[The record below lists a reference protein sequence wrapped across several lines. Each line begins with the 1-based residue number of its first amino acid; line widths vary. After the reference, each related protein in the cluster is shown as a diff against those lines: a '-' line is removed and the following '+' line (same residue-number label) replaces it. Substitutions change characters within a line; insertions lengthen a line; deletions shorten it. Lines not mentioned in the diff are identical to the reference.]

1 MTVSEIAAMGKA
13 AVFIPSP
20 NVTDNHQYKNAKVL
34 KDADAAELIEEKNL
48 SSEILSETIKK
59 MLSDESLSKKMKE
72 NVKGFAD
79 PLCLD
84 KIVSVV
90 KELTAK

>member
-1 MTVSEIAAMGKA
+1 MGKA

-34 KDADAAELIEEKNL
+34 KDADAAELIEEKDL
-48 SSEILSETIKK
+48 SCEILSGTIKK
-59 MLSDESLSKKMKE
+59 MLSDEALSGRMKE
-72 NVKGFAD
+72 NVKAFAD